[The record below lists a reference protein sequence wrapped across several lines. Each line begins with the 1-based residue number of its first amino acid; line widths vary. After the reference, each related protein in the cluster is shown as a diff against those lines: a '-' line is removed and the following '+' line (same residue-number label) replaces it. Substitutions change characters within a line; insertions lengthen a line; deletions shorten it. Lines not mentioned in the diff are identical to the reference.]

1 MTLDPIVVLD
11 IGTRRIRALVAEEN
25 PDGHSPGLLAV
36 TGYAEK
42 ESRGIRT
49 GSCTN
54 ADDAAAIVSEVISD
68 AAAAAS
74 VRAGAVHLPL
84 TGLDIDSL
92 PAHEELVVN
101 GVVVPEHLDEIMGL
115 VRKKAPPDAAL
126 LHNVVRQYSID
137 DMAGVMPVGNS
148 CSTLKI
154 DTLLIHGPKSRMLN
168 LVHLLKTLDI
178 EIAAPFFAGLCAAT
192 AALTPEK
199 KLGGVL
205 LLDLGAG
212 TTDFVAYANA
222 QMADAGVL
230 PVGGDI
236 LTNDIA
242 AAFHLN
248 PTAAEI
254 LKCEHGQ
261 ATLDTAARNQR
272 VPASS
277 GPGVKLLDLQTV
289 INCRMA
295 ETFSLIRDRLRR
307 KGILSSLRNGVV
319 LSGGGANLPKV
330 VDLAGEIF
338 DLPCSIAEPALP
350 GMGPDDKVPPP
361 QMATIYG
368 AATLAY
374 AELSEAAANR
384 KTVWRSFKNFFGF
397 NS

>member
-11 IGTRRIRALVAEEN
+11 IGTRHIRALIAEEN
-25 PDGHSPGLLAV
+25 PDGHAPGRLVV

-42 ESRGIRT
+42 DSRGIRT

-54 ADDAAAIVSEVISD
+54 ADDAAAIVSEVVS
-68 AAAAAS
+68 AATATAE

-84 TGLDIDSL
+84 TGIGIDSE
-92 PAHEELVVN
+92 PAHVELVVN
-101 GVVVPEHLDEIMGL
+101 GVVIPEHLDEIMRL
-115 VRKKAPPDAAL
+115 ARDKAPQGAAL

-148 CSTLKI
+148 CSTLKL

-168 LVHLLKTLDI
+168 LVHLLETLDI

-192 AALTPEK
+192 ASLTSAQKRE
-199 KLGGVL
+199 GVL
-205 LLDLGAG
+205 HLDLGAG

-242 AAFHLN
+242 AAFHLT
-248 PTAAEI
+248 PSAAEA
-254 LKCEHGQ
+254 LKCKHGQ
-261 ATLDTAARNQR
+261 AVLDASARTRRIPVGND
-272 VPASS
+272 
-277 GPGVKLLDLQTV
+277 PGVKLFDLQTV

-295 ETFSLIRDRLRR
+295 ETFALIRDRLRR
-307 KGILSSLRNGVV
+307 KGILSSLRAGVV

-330 VDLAGEIF
+330 VELATQIF
-338 DLPCSIAEPALP
+338 DLPCTIAEPALP
-350 GMGPDDKVPPP
+350 GATDDDKIPPP

-368 AATLAY
+368 AAALAY
-374 AELSEAAANR
+374 ADLAEAAANR
-384 KTVWRSFKNFFGF
+384 KTFWRSIKNFFGF
-397 NS
+397 NP